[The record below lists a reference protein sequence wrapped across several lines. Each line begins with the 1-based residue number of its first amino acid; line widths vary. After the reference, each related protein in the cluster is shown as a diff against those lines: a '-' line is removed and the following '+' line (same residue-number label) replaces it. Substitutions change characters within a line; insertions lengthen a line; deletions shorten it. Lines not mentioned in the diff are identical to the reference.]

1 MNPLPVRFPVHI
13 FASWP
18 YCISGWRVQIF
29 ANGPNVRLE
38 EGEEGEEEGEEGEER
53 VRRGKT
59 RGRRR
64 ATRKRRR
71 KRRWN
76 PNLIAAATKFPI
88 YVKRSRR
95 RYHLC
100 AF

>member
-1 MNPLPVRFPVHI
+1 M
-13 FASWP
+13 
-18 YCISGWRVQIF
+18 QIF
-29 ANGPNVRLE
+29 ANGPNARLE
-38 EGEEGEEEGEEGEER
+38 EGEERERRESRERR
-53 VRRGKT
+53 VRRRKT

-95 RYHLC
+95 R
-100 AF
+100 

>member
-1 MNPLPVRFPVHI
+1 M
-13 FASWP
+13 
-18 YCISGWRVQIF
+18 QIF
-29 ANGPNVRLE
+29 ANGPNARLE
-38 EGEEGEEEGEEGEER
+38 EGEERERRESRERR
-53 VRRGKT
+53 VRRRKT

-64 ATRKRRR
+64 ATRKRRG

-95 RYHLC
+95 R
-100 AF
+100 